1 VLANEKGPSRDVVI
15 MNAAAALY
23 ICGVCAS
30 LWDGVAAARDAIESG
45 AARGKLDH
53 LVKFTRSFA
62 KAS

>member
-1 VLANEKGPSRDVVI
+1 VAG
-15 MNAAAALY
+15 
-23 ICGVCAS
+23 S